1 MNPFLKSM
9 ILPLAATVL
18 LSGTAANAQ
27 IPAPKSVMSA
37 NKDSAQMSASDNS
50 VPLVLVDSDDDD
62 DDGDHYK
69 RGKKKRIFGSHDD
82 DEDEGDDDDD
92 DDDEDGANANRQQMD
107 GPAPDNG
114 LFKKGTKPT
123 VEVQ

>member
-27 IPAPKSVMSA
+27 IPAPKSVLSDNM
-37 NKDSAQMSASDNS
+37 DSAEMSVSDNS
-50 VPLVLVDSDDDD
+50 LPLVLVDSDDDD

-69 RGKKKRIFGSHDD
+69 RGKKKKRIFGSHDD
-82 DEDEGDDDDD
+82 DEDDDDDD
-92 DDDEDGANANRQQMD
+92 DGANANTQQMD